1 MNAPPLCW
9 DIFCAVVD
17 NYGDVGVAWRL
28 ARQLKREYGG
38 YGGYNFTVRLWV
50 DDLVAFRA
58 ICPEVSPSLSV
69 QYVFN
74 VEVRAW
80 SKNAADLTP
89 AVPPA
94 NVVVETFGTRAPDS
108 YSRAM
113 ASASPRAVWINLEY
127 LSAER
132 WVEDCHTLP
141 SPHPHLPRVTYFFFP
156 GFTDKTGGLLR
167 ERDLEEDLRRF
178 PDSPEAREAFWKTL
192 GLAAPV
198 PETQTLFLFAYENA
212 ATPGLLDFLASGSLP
227 FRCIAPPCTQMKTFF
242 GNAALSEKTSSRG
255 RLEFLTLP
263 AFVPQTRFDAL
274 LLCSDIVFV
283 RGEDSFVRAQWVE
296 KPFIWNVYPQ
306 KDKAHFAK
314 LDAFLDLYCK
324 NLSREASKAVRAF
337 HHEWNENRFSPETC
351 AEWIACLPELREH
364 AKNWAKHLKK
374 HDDLCRSLVKFCLSK
389 L

>member
-28 ARQLKREYGG
+28 ARQLKREYAE
-38 YGGYNFTVRLWV
+38 YHFTVRLWV
-50 DDLVAFRA
+50 DDLVAFRT
-58 ICPEVSPSLSV
+58 ICPEISSSMSV
-69 QYVFN
+69 QCILG
-74 VEVRAW
+74 VEIRAW

-89 AVPPA
+89 VAPPA
-94 NVVVETFGTRAPDS
+94 NVVVEAFGCHAPDS
-108 YSRAM
+108 YSKAM
-113 ASASPRAVWINLEY
+113 VSASPRAVWINLEY

-132 WVEDCHTLP
+132 WVEGCHALP
-141 SPHPHLPRVTYFFFP
+141 SPHPHLPRTTYFFFP
-156 GFTDKTGGLLR
+156 GFTEKTGGLLR
-167 ERDLEEDLRRF
+167 ERDLEEDLRRLA
-178 PDSPEAREAFWKTL
+178 DSPEDREAFWKTL
-192 GLAAPV
+192 GLAAPA

-212 ATPGLLDFLASGSLP
+212 AIPGLLDFLTSGSVP
-227 FRCIAPPCTQMKTFF
+227 FRCIAPPRAPMKMSF
-242 GNAALSEKTSSRG
+242 GNAALSEKTRSRG

-274 LLCSDIVFV
+274 LHCSDILFV
-283 RGEDSFVRAQWVE
+283 RGEDSFVRAQWAE
-296 KPFIWNVYPQ
+296 KPFIWHVYPQ
-306 KDKAHFAK
+306 EDKAHFAK
-314 LDAFLDLYCK
+314 LDAFLDLYCQ

-337 HHEWNENRFSPETC
+337 HREWNETRFSPETC

-364 AKNWAKHLKK
+364 AKTWAKTLKK